1 MNNTAIETIDIYGHP
16 LTSLQERKDK
26 AEQKALKILEN
37 FDIFT
42 LFSEAEDME
51 WTDHFLLFKYLTK
64 HADKKQISKIQIAF
78 FHSIECIFPYPES
91 FLNMI
96 AVGLIKKENE

>member
-1 MNNTAIETIDIYGHP
+1 MNNTAIDIYDHP
-16 LTSLQERKDK
+16 LTSLQERKEES
-26 AEQKALKILEN
+26 EQKALKILEN
-37 FDIFT
+37 FNIFT

-78 FHSIECIFPYPES
+78 FHSIEYIFPYPEP

-96 AVGLIKKENE
+96 AVELNKENE